1 MDTSRPAMVIM
12 VNSNWTIELIIG
24 RVITAPVCRLG
35 SGTVP
40 FKCPYVHSGP
50 SIGDF
55 AATAYQPALA
65 GGVLVDARQRGP
77 TQRCRDKAMMVL

>member
-1 MDTSRPAMVIM
+1 MVIM

-24 RVITAPVCRLG
+24 RVLTPRACRLG

-40 FKCPYVHSGP
+40 FKCPYGHSVQQSGI
-50 SIGDF
+50 S
-55 AATAYQPALA
+55 QPPIAKTALA
-65 GGVLVDARQRGP
+65 GGVLVDAWQDGP